1 MRPCVYILTNE
12 SKTTLYVGVTSDIE
26 QRIAQH
32 RSGKSDAFTYRYGLH
47 KLVFVE
53 YHTTMISAI
62 SREKQL
68 KSWSRKRKVELVNGV
83 NPLWLD
89 LMPYDGD

>member
-1 MRPCVYILTNE
+1 MQPCVYILTNE

-32 RSGKSDAFTYRYGLH
+32 RRGEYDAFAYRYGLH

>member
-12 SKTTLYVGVTSDIE
+12 NKTVLYVGVTSDVE

-32 RSGKSDAFTYRYGLH
+32 RRGEYDAFTYRYGLH

-83 NPLWLD
+83 NPLWCD
-89 LMPYDGD
+89 LLPYNDD

>member
-1 MRPCVYILTNE
+1 MQSCVYILTNE
-12 SKTTLYVGVTSDIE
+12 SKTVLYVGVTSDVE
-26 QRIAQH
+26 QCIAQH
-32 RSGKSDAFTYRYGLH
+32 RRGEYDAFTYRYGLH

-68 KSWSRKRKVELVNGV
+68 KSWSRKRKVELIRSI
-83 NPLWLD
+83 NPLWKD
-89 LMPYDGD
+89 LMLDGDL

>member
-1 MRPCVYILTNE
+1 MQPCVYILTNE
-12 SKTTLYVGVTSDIE
+12 SKTVLYVGVTSDVE

-32 RSGKSDAFTYRYGLH
+32 RRGEYDAFTYRYGLH

-68 KSWSRKRKVELVNGV
+68 KSWSRKRKDELIRSV
-83 NPLWLD
+83 NPLWCD
-89 LMPYDGD
+89 LMRDGDL

>member
-1 MRPCVYILTNE
+1 MQPCVYILTNDN
-12 SKTTLYVGVTSDIE
+12 KTTLYVGVTSDIE
-26 QRIAQH
+26 QRVAQH
-32 RSGKSDAFTYRYGLH
+32 RSGEGDAFTRRYGLH

-83 NPLWLD
+83 NPLWCD
-89 LMPYDGD
+89 LLPYNDD

>member
-1 MRPCVYILTNE
+1 MQPCVYILTNE

-32 RSGKSDAFTYRYGLH
+32 RSGNGDAFTYRYGLH

>member
-1 MRPCVYILTNE
+1 MRPSVYILINE
-12 SKTTLYVGVTSDIE
+12 NKTVLYVGVTSDVE

-32 RSGKSDAFTYRYGLH
+32 RSGEGDAFTRRYGLH

-53 YHTTMISAI
+53 YHTTMIGAI
-62 SREKQL
+62 AREKQL

-83 NPLWLD
+83 NPLWCD
-89 LMPYDGD
+89 LLPYNDD

>member
-1 MRPCVYILTNE
+1 MQPCVYILTNE
-12 SKTTLYVGVTSDIE
+12 SKTVLYVGVTSDVE

-32 RSGKSDAFTYRYGLH
+32 RSGKGDAFTYRYGLR

-68 KSWSRKRKVELVNGV
+68 KSWSRKRKVELIRSI
-83 NPLWLD
+83 NPLWKD
-89 LMPYDGD
+89 LMLDGDL

>member
-1 MRPCVYILTNE
+1 MRPSVYILTNE
-12 SKTTLYVGVTSDIE
+12 NKTVLYVGVTSDVE

-32 RSGKSDAFTYRYGLH
+32 RSGKGDAFTYRYGLR

-68 KSWSRKRKVELVNGV
+68 KSWSRKRKVELIRSI
-83 NPLWLD
+83 NPLWKD
-89 LMPYDGD
+89 LMLDGDL

>member
-1 MRPCVYILTNE
+1 MQPCVYILTNE

-32 RSGKSDAFTYRYGLH
+32 RSGKGDAFTYRYGLH

>member
-1 MRPCVYILTNE
+1 MQPCVYILTNDN
-12 SKTTLYVGVTSDIE
+12 KTTLYVGVTSDIE

-32 RSGKSDAFTYRYGLH
+32 RGGERGAFTYRYGLH

-53 YHTTMISAI
+53 YHTSMMSAI
-62 SREKQL
+62 AREKQL
-68 KSWSRKRKVELVNGV
+68 KSWSRKRKYELVNSV

-89 LMPYDGD
+89 LMPCDDN